1 MGFVF
6 ISYSR
11 QDANTVDKIAARLE
25 RDGFDVWI
33 DRARIKGGELWT
45 VAIVAAID
53 SADSFVLMLSPGAT
67 SSDNVRKEVQL
78 AQDAK
83 RRVFPLVIAPV
94 TLPPQFR
101 YQLAGIQ
108 MIDYAGN
115 PETKYRELVEVLRA
129 QRESLSSVEPSE
141 TRQVEVV
148 IRNETVSSFNAVKQ
162 QKLIKFISEV
172 SAVSRS
178 KLSISKLW
186 AGSLHVL
193 ITLPRRGAYVLKTAA
208 LNRDNRLLDYG
219 IEAIRL
225 EGEENYVWVKSGE
238 IGPLLHQQPRSPVF
252 PRALAL
258 AIGFVLV
265 AALLY
270 LLLRGFTLPPP
281 ALPVSTQTIIT
292 PTQPSATSTPHF
304 ATATPTFSITP
315 SLIITNSP
323 TLTETATAT
332 IPPSITS
339 PPTTQ
344 VFAPN
349 PIIPVTVVT
358 TPPTMTDTF
367 TPSPTINP
375 PPPEPPNFRVNVLQ
389 DGSVPCSTDIRLFW
403 EEPFDP
409 NGIKDYDLVI
419 MGGPNESDKNPI
431 EQFFVT
437 GTDFQLGELPVE
449 YCEWYATV
457 TVRAVDNLDA
467 SGPASTL
474 MFRFWPP

>member
-53 SADSFVLMLSPGAT
+53 SADSFVLMLTPSAT

-83 RRVFPLVIAPV
+83 RRLFPLVIAPV

-108 MIDYAGN
+108 MIDYAGS
-115 PETKYRELVEVLRA
+115 PETKYRELVEVLRT
-129 QRESLSSVEPSE
+129 QRESLSSMQPSE

-148 IRNETVSSFNAVKQ
+148 VRNETVSSFSAVKQ

-193 ITLPRRGAYVLKTAA
+193 ITMPRRGAYVLKTAA

-219 IEAIRL
+219 IEAVRL
-225 EGEENYVWVKSGE
+225 DGEENYVWVNSGE
-238 IGPLLHQQPRSPVF
+238 IGPILHPQPRPAVF
-252 PRALAL
+252 PRILAF
-258 AIGFVLV
+258 AIGLVLI
-265 AALLY
+265 AALL
-270 LLLRGFTLPPP
+270 LLLFPPRGPNPPVPP
-281 ALPVSTQTIIT
+281 ASTVTMIT
-292 PTQPSATSTPHF
+292 PTQPPATSTPQVVT
-304 ATATPTFSITP
+304 ATAMFSITP

-323 TLTETATAT
+323 TLTETGTAT
-332 IPPSITS
+332 ISPTVPSPTPTLNQNFGIVPLIIT
-339 PPTTQ
+339 
-344 VFAPN
+344 
-349 PIIPVTVVT
+349 T
-358 TPPTMTDTF
+358 TPPPTETF
-367 TPSPTINP
+367 TPSPTTNP
-375 PPPEPPNFRVNVLQ
+375 PPPPPPNFSANALQ
-389 DGSVPCSTDIRLFW
+389 NGSVPCSTDVVLQW
-403 EEPFDP
+403 SEPFDP
-409 NGIKDYDLVI
+409 DGIKGYDLVLTA
-419 MGGPNESDKNPI
+419 MHSEFGERTI
-431 EQFFVT
+431 EQVFVP
-437 GTDFQLGELPVE
+437 GNDFPLRDLPLE
-449 YCEWYATV
+449 FCEWEATA
-457 TVRAVDNLDA
+457 TIRAVDNLGT
-467 SGPASTL
+467 SGLESIL
-474 MFRFWPP
+474 RFFFRPE